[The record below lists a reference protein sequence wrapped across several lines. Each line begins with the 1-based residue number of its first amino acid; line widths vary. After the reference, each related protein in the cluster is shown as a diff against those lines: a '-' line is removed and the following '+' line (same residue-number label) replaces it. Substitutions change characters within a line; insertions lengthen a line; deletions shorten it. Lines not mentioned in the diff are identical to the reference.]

1 MSFIILLVMIIISI
15 MSLLKHNCV
24 YIAEDLYKSKHP
36 IVLCTDDAGVFSTSL
51 SKEYSLASS
60 TFSKYHFLESEEK
73 TGLLTN
79 PKN

>member
-1 MSFIILLVMIIISI
+1 MIIT
-15 MSLLKHNCV
+15 LV

-60 TFSKYHFLESEEK
+60 TFGKHHFLDSEEK
-73 TGLLTN
+73 TGLYMY
-79 PKN
+79 P